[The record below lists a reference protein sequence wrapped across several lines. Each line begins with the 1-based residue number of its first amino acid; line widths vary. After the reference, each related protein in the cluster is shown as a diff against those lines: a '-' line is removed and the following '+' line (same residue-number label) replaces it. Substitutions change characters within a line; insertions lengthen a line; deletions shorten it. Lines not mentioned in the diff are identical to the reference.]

1 MVLRIPFLTD
11 VLIEKRILA
20 AKAASFRPRK
30 INLSGCYQISMDTFL
45 RLTQNHEVL
54 TELDISGCYQLFGYI
69 RRSCCDSKRLRK
81 QKKFHFDQI
90 SDDPE
95 ADAEWM
101 PSSLKPRASQEEELN
116 NFKEFMQRLKNLQ
129 VLNIAGTPL
138 SPLLTLLIAYIEK

>member
-69 RRSCCDSKRLRK
+69 RRCADSKKIRK

-95 ADAEWM
+95 ADAEWR

-116 NFKEFMQRLKNLQ
+116 NVEEFIKRLKNLQ

-138 SPLLTLLIAYIEK
+138 NSCPF